1 MVRRV
6 RRKRTIDQAEKEEGS
21 EVKPVNV
28 RSDQVKGKCYLIVL
42 YVYLNI
48 TGRFNNI
55 LPCIYLL
62 CLSKEANERR
72 RQ

>member
-1 MVRRV
+1 M
-6 RRKRTIDQAEKEEGS
+6 TIDQAERVEES

-28 RSDQVKGKCYLIVL
+28 RSDQVKGKCNLIVL

-55 LPCIYLL
+55 LPCVYLL
-62 CLSKEANERR
+62 CLSEESN
-72 RQ
+72 